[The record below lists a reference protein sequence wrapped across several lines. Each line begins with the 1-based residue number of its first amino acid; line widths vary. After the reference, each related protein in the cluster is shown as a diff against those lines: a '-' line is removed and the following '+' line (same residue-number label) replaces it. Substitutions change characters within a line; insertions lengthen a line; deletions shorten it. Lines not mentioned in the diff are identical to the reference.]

1 MNQIE
6 IKKIIPAF
14 SDERGAISDIVDD
27 AVILHV
33 GIITSKAGT
42 IRANHYHIKQTQH
55 NYILSGKVKLITWQ
69 VKDPKN
75 VTKNILVPCDLVF
88 IPAGVAHRMEFLED
102 TVFLDMNSESRSN
115 DGYEK
120 DTVRV
125 EYDSSL

>member
-1 MNQIE
+1 MNQVE
-6 IKKIIPAF
+6 IRKIIPAF

-33 GIITSKAGT
+33 GIISSKKGT
-42 IRANHYHIKQTQH
+42 IRGNHYHIKQTQH
-55 NYILSGKVKLITWQ
+55 NYILSGKSKLITWQ
-69 VKDPKN
+69 VKGQKN
-75 VTKNILVPCDLVF
+75 VTQNILTEGDLVF

-125 EYDSSL
+125 NYDTSV